1 MQVNAQN
8 NVGINTTNPQ
18 ASLDV
23 RGNVRIGT
31 NGNFMEFDSTSG
43 NLGIGTSSPLG
54 KLHASRGPS
63 GVIPFG
69 SAIVG
74 ESNGAAYMSLLTPNS
89 EAGIIF
95 GNNSG
100 NTSGGIYYNNA
111 NNINGFQIRTNGNV
125 ARMAIDDAGR
135 VGIGTIAP
143 FAPLTF
149 PSTLGEKI
157 ALYGNATN
165 SYGFGIQNGTLQIHS
180 DAVGAD
186 IAFGYMFSGNFVERL
201 RIKGT
206 GAIVLGGSQGSLGQV
221 IQSNGAGLTATWA
234 SSTNTLYN
242 NTVSV
247 LDGSYQQISTGTVPL
262 NGMSY
267 SFSTAGMTK
276 VMVSYSVPATNLSC
290 AFCGASK
297 SFIKISID
305 GTVAATVWNDVQNGS
320 LITLT
325 TTRVFT
331 VAPGNHTVSLSA
343 EVNGST
349 IEFGYSGDF
358 PKAMTIQI
366 IPQ

>member
-1 MQVNAQN
+1 MHARAQN
-8 NVGINTTNPQ
+8 SVGINTTNPQ

-23 RGNVRIGT
+23 RGNARIGT
-31 NGNFMEFDSTSG
+31 NGNFMQFDSTSG
-43 NLGIGTSSPLG
+43 NLGIGTSSPLAR
-54 KLHASRGPS
+54 LHASRGAS

-95 GNNSG
+95 GNSSG

-125 ARMAIDDAGR
+125 ARLVIDDAGR

-143 FAPLTF
+143 FSPLTF
-149 PSTLGEKI
+149 PSSLGEKI
-157 ALYGNATN
+157 SLYGNTTN
-165 SYGFGIQNGTLQIHS
+165 SYGFAIQNGTLQIHS
-180 DAVGAD
+180 DAIGAD
-186 IAFGYMFSGNFVERL
+186 IAFGYMFNGNFLERL

-206 GAIVLGGSQGSLGQV
+206 GGIAINGNQGSGGQV
-221 IQSNGAGLTATWA
+221 IQSNGAGNSISWA
-234 SSTNTLYN
+234 SSTNTLFN

-247 LDGSYQQISTGTVPL
+247 LDGSYQQISTGSVAL

-267 SFSTAGMTK
+267 SFSLSGPAKM
-276 VMVSYSVPATNLSC
+276 MVSYSILSTALSC
-290 AFCGASK
+290 AFCGPSK
-297 SFIKISID
+297 TFIKITLD
-305 GTVAATVWNDVQNGS
+305 GTVLSTVWNDIPNGS
-320 LITLT
+320 TVTIT

-331 VAPGNHTVSLSA
+331 VNPGNHTVALSA

-349 IEFGYSGDF
+349 VEFGYSSDF
-358 PKAMTIQI
+358 PKAMTIQL
-366 IPQ
+366 IPL